1 MKLTWLTDIH
11 LNFLDQKQRNNFYQ
25 KIVQTHSDAILLTG
39 DIAEAPTI
47 VSIMKEMSDAIKQP
61 IYFVLGNHDY
71 YHAKVEDVRNEM
83 KNLTETYNLLHWLP
97 ASGPQRL
104 DQDTILLGQ
113 DGWADGRLGDYYN
126 SRLTLNDTKFIIDLL
141 HQAII
146 GKNQLLD
153 KMQQLADHDAKQLEY
168 NLKQALQQHP
178 KKIIVL
184 THIPPFK
191 EVCFHKGKI
200 CDDNYLPYFSSKATG
215 DILMK
220 IAQENPTIEFLTLAG
235 HTHSDSTYKA
245 LPNLVVKVGGAEYFQ
260 PAIQS
265 TNES

>member
-11 LNFLDQKQRNNFYQ
+11 LNFLDQKQRNYFYQ
-25 KIVQTHSDAILLTG
+25 EVIQTSSDAILITG

-47 VSIMKEMSDAIKQP
+47 ISIMKEMDDAIRKP

-71 YHAKVEDVRNEM
+71 YHATVDDVRNAM
-83 KNLTETYNLLHWLP
+83 KHLTETHNLLYWLP
-97 ASGPQRL
+97 ASGLQHL
-104 DQDTILLGQ
+104 NQDTLLLGQ

-126 SRLTLNDTKFIIDLL
+126 SRLTLNDSKFIIDLF

-153 KMQQLADHDAKQLEY
+153 KMQQLADRDAKQLEC
-168 NLKQALQQHP
+168 NLEQALQRHP

-191 EVCFHKGKI
+191 EVCFHKGQA
-200 CDDNYLPYFSSKATG
+200 CDENYLPYFSSKATG
-215 DILMK
+215 DVLMQ
-220 IAQENPTIEFLTLAG
+220 IAEENPGIEFLTLAG
-235 HTHSDSTYKA
+235 HTHSDSAYKV
-245 LPNLVVKVGGAEYFQ
+245 LPNLMVKVGGAEYFK
-260 PAIQS
+260 PAIQQI
-265 TNES
+265 EV